1 MLPQELH
8 KRFKIAIDKEGIST
22 VPSFTAIEIDYWINT
37 AQDRLINL
45 KFTGTNPRRIG
56 IDQDQKRIDDLS
68 RLYTSSQEELLVTEG
83 SRGYDV
89 YTMVMPS
96 DYMHLVSVDAGIL
109 IDDKYKEVQPIECT
123 LENISSKLSNSLSEH
138 RVHNGDAK
146 PLQVMHSDSI
156 KFYTDKS
163 YVVEYASIV
172 YVRKPSRVIYSS
184 NVELT
189 HFPDYMWDEVISLA
203 TRLALSNT
211 ADSRYS
217 TYAQES
223 QIVE

>member
-1 MLPQELH
+1 MLPLELH

-37 AQDRLINL
+37 SQDRLVNL
-45 KFTGTNPRRIG
+45 KFTGSNPRRIG
-56 IDQDQKRIDDLS
+56 VDQDQKRIDDLS
-68 RLYTSSQEELLVTEG
+68 KLYTTSQEELLVSEG
-83 SRGYDV
+83 VRGYDV
-89 YTMVMPS
+89 YTMSLPS

-109 IDDKYKEVQPIECT
+109 IDDKRKEVQPIECT

-138 RVHNGDAK
+138 RSHNGDAK
-146 PLQVMHSDSI
+146 PLQVMYSDSI

-172 YVRKPSRVIYSS
+172 YIRKPSRVLYSS
-184 NVELT
+184 GTELA

>member
-1 MLPQELH
+1 MLSSELH
-8 KRFKIAIDKEGIST
+8 KRFKIAIDKEGIVT

-37 AQDRLINL
+37 AQDRLVNT
-45 KFTGTNPRRIG
+45 KFTGSNMRRIG

-68 RLYTSSQEELLVTEG
+68 KLYTSSQKELSTSEG

-89 YTMVMPS
+89 YTMEMPV

-109 IDDKYKEVQPIECT
+109 VDGKYKEVQPVECT
-123 LENISSKLSNSLSEH
+123 LENLSSRLSNSLSEH
-138 RVHNGDAK
+138 RPHNGNAR
-146 PLQVMHSDSI
+146 PLQVMYTDSI
-156 KFYTDKS
+156 RFYTDKS

-172 YVRKPSRVIYSS
+172 YIRKPSKVIHSS

>member
-1 MLPQELH
+1 MLSSELH
-8 KRFKIAIDKEGIST
+8 KRFKIAIDKEGIVT

-37 AQDRLINL
+37 AQDRLVNT
-45 KFTGTNPRRIG
+45 KFTGSNMRRIG

-68 RLYTSSQEELLVTEG
+68 KLYTSSQKELSTSEG

-89 YTMVMPS
+89 YTMEIPV

-109 IDDKYKEVQPIECT
+109 VDGKYKEVQPVECT
-123 LENISSKLSNSLSEH
+123 LENLSSRLSNSLSEH
-138 RVHNGDAK
+138 RPHNGNAK
-146 PLQVMHSDSI
+146 PLQVMYADSI
-156 KFYTDKS
+156 RFYTDKS
-163 YVVEYASIV
+163 YVVQYASIV
-172 YVRKPSRVIYSS
+172 YVRKPSRVIYSPDT
-184 NVELT
+184 ELT